1 MVDDKGFSCYCTLC
15 YSFPRVSF
23 NRSDVLEKCEYVPM
37 HVGPFLRS
45 FAFAGGSLIL
55 YYNTRV
61 PLSNPLHTVKKL
73 PNVVG

>member
-1 MVDDKGFSCYCTLC
+1 
-15 YSFPRVSF
+15 
-23 NRSDVLEKCEYVPM
+23 M